1 MFKHVLNKMH
11 FDYTC
16 KVSETTQ
23 NIMSSIKNE
32 LESQYKTAVAQHT
45 PFIETKI
52 NLQVYTDNFCKFQ
65 DNDINIVVQDIYKSL
80 CSDATYS
87 KIEFIKDSTSYEI
100 TARIPTVFQR
110 LKQLDLISDYNRM
123 HKNTLSD
130 AQIQNWYNAFI
141 IIQALDD
148 LVYAAKNGLESIR
161 IPKDVNLA
169 ILNFITEL
177 TAVQYKDDEDDAYYE
192 VFGWTSRYM
201 Y

>member
-1 MFKHVLNKMH
+1 
-11 FDYTC
+11 
-16 KVSETTQ
+16 
-23 NIMSSIKNE
+23 
-32 LESQYKTAVAQHT
+32 
-45 PFIETKI
+45 
-52 NLQVYTDNFCKFQ
+52 
-65 DNDINIVVQDIYKSL
+65 
-80 CSDATYS
+80 
-87 KIEFIKDSTSYEI
+87 
-100 TARIPTVFQR
+100 
-110 LKQLDLISDYNRM
+110 M

-192 VFGWTSRYM
+192 VFGWTSSYM